1 MLGRIILIAL
11 QIAIAWFGAPQVLR
25 YVPVSGDVGILV
37 QSVAFGVIVWI
48 VGLVAAQILK
58 DVSTP
63 SSATLAWAVV
73 GGLIGGALVV
83 FKVPAMITQQTH
95 FAIVPM
101 FVPLALAIFGYAI
114 KK

>member
-11 QIAIAWFGAPQVLR
+11 QIAIAWFAAPQVLR
-25 YVPVSGDVGILV
+25 YVPVAGDVGVLV

-48 VGLVAAQILK
+48 VGLIGAQALK
-58 DVSTP
+58 DVNTP
-63 SSATLAWAVV
+63 SPGTLVWSVV
-73 GGLIGGALVV
+73 LAAIGGVMV
-83 FKVPAMITQQTH
+83 IYKVPAMITQATG

-101 FVPLALAIFGYAI
+101 FLPLLLAIFGYAI